1 MTQQNILQGDFNPT
15 VPTRIV
21 FGNEKIDSL
30 RDEVKKLGGKRVLV
44 LSGRTVA
51 EKTDSVRRINEGL
64 GDLSAGVYSGLIQRA
79 PLSTA
84 IEAANMAVANG
95 VDTLVGVGGSTISDA
110 ARMIAVLMAEGIT
123 TVDQLRQLG
132 EDQDMVLEPNLDG
145 KSLPLQVSIPTTL
158 SAGEFNM
165 GGGNVLDDQA
175 GHKIRVRHPKST
187 DRVLDSVIEAPKK
200 SKKTQSE
207 TNERNDRPDFNP
219 MSLIGGPVAFED
231 AYHFPFTITMQ
242 IEDFEKRKQKHT
254 IIQSFSKNAMLVKDP
269 TAEQLTVMDFNNKT
283 AVMLNPKKLEG
294 QAVSLGFLNK
304 MMGTSTNQN
313 SNGEDDISIRKT
325 GKSKQILGY
334 LAYEYEMQMEKE
346 KMLVWFSTEVPFNVS
361 DYMRGFQKL
370 FSSKLKTNWGE
381 NFWRKYG
388 YTLEMESYDKR
399 GKLKSRMTTTDI
411 SEEERIIPIT
421 NYKIQKL

>member
-123 TVDQLRQLG
+123 TVDRLRRLG

-175 GHKIRVRHPKST
+175 GHKIRVRHPRLYADLIMLDPVMTEGTPDWLWLSTGVKALDHCIERLYSTGNQPAIDAPVLAAAEMLFTYLPKSRESDVDPEARLQCLVAAWMSMMGAPNFSMGLSHAIGHIIGVHYSVGHGYTSCVTQPYVMEFNRPVSAAKQALLARSAGLDTRGMSDEAAAEAAARAVDDFIMGMGMPHRLRELEIPEEDLPKIAELVLT
-187 DRVLDSVIEAPKK
+187 DGGTRS
-200 SKKTQSE
+200 
-207 TNERNDRPDFNP
+207 NP
-219 MSLIGGPVAFED
+219 I
-231 AYHFPFTITMQ
+231 HIT
-242 IEDFEKRKQKHT
+242 
-254 IIQSFSKNAMLVKDP
+254 S
-269 TAEQLTVMDFNNKT
+269 AEQVMGVLTAAF
-283 AVMLNPKKLEG
+283 
-294 QAVSLGFLNK
+294 
-304 MMGTSTNQN
+304 
-313 SNGEDDISIRKT
+313 
-325 GKSKQILGY
+325 
-334 LAYEYEMQMEKE
+334 
-346 KMLVWFSTEVPFNVS
+346 
-361 DYMRGFQKL
+361 
-370 FSSKLKTNWGE
+370 
-381 NFWRKYG
+381 
-388 YTLEMESYDKR
+388 
-399 GKLKSRMTTTDI
+399 
-411 SEEERIIPIT
+411 
-421 NYKIQKL
+421 

>member
-175 GHKIRVRHPKST
+175 GHKIRVRHPRLYADLIILDPVMTEGTPDWLWLSTGVKALDHCIERLYSTGNQPAIDAPVLAAAEMLFTYLPKSRES
-187 DRVLDSVIEAPKK
+187 DGDPEARL
-200 SKKTQSE
+200 QCLVAAW
-207 TNERNDRPDFNP
+207 
-219 MSLIGGPVAFED
+219 MS
-231 AYHFPFTITMQ
+231 
-242 IEDFEKRKQKHT
+242 
-254 IIQSFSKNAMLVKDP
+254 
-269 TAEQLTVMDFNNKT
+269 
-283 AVMLNPKKLEG
+283 
-294 QAVSLGFLNK
+294 
-304 MMGTSTNQN
+304 MMGAPNFAMGLSHAI
-313 SNGEDDISIRKT
+313 GH
-325 GKSKQILGY
+325 ILG
-334 LAYEYEMQMEKE
+334 
-346 KMLVWFSTEVPFNVS
+346 V
-361 DYMRGFQKL
+361 
-370 FSSKLKTNWGE
+370 
-381 NFWRKYG
+381 KYSVGHG
-388 YTLEMESYDKR
+388 YTSCVTQPYVMEFNRPVSAAKQALLARSAGLDTRGMSDEAAAEAAARAVDDFVLGMGMPHRIRELEIPEAD
-399 GKLKSRMTTTDI
+399 LPEIAELVLTDDGC
-411 SEEERIIPIT
+411 RNNPIPIT
-421 NYKIQKL
+421 SAEQVMEVLRAAF

>member
-175 GHKIRVRHPKST
+175 GHKIRVRHPRLYADLIMLDPVMTEGTPDWLWLSTGVKALDHCIERLYSTGNQPAIDAPVLAAAEMLFTYLPKSRESDGDPEARLQCLVAAWMSMMGAPNFSMGLSHAIGHIIGVHYSVGHGYTSCVTQPYVMEFNRPVSAAKQALLARSAGLDTRGMSDEAAAEAAARAVGDFIMGMGMPHRLRELEIPEEDLPKIAELVLT
-187 DRVLDSVIEAPKK
+187 DGGTRS
-200 SKKTQSE
+200 
-207 TNERNDRPDFNP
+207 NP
-219 MSLIGGPVAFED
+219 I
-231 AYHFPFTITMQ
+231 HIT
-242 IEDFEKRKQKHT
+242 
-254 IIQSFSKNAMLVKDP
+254 S
-269 TAEQLTVMDFNNKT
+269 AEQVMGVLTAAF
-283 AVMLNPKKLEG
+283 
-294 QAVSLGFLNK
+294 
-304 MMGTSTNQN
+304 
-313 SNGEDDISIRKT
+313 
-325 GKSKQILGY
+325 
-334 LAYEYEMQMEKE
+334 
-346 KMLVWFSTEVPFNVS
+346 
-361 DYMRGFQKL
+361 
-370 FSSKLKTNWGE
+370 
-381 NFWRKYG
+381 
-388 YTLEMESYDKR
+388 
-399 GKLKSRMTTTDI
+399 
-411 SEEERIIPIT
+411 
-421 NYKIQKL
+421 

>member
-15 VPTRIV
+15 VPSRIV

-95 VDTLVGVGGSTISDA
+95 VDTLVGLGGSTISDA

-175 GHKIRVRHPKST
+175 GHKIRVRHPRLYADLIMLDPVMTEGTPDWLWLSTGVKALDHCIERLYSTGNQPAIDAPVLAAAEMLFTYLPKSRESDGDPEARLQCLVAAWMSMMGAPNFSMGLSHAIGHIIGVHYSVGHGYTSCVTQPYVMEFNRPVSAAKQGLLARSAGLDTRGMSDEAAAEAAARAVDDFIMGMGMPHRLRELEIPEEDLPKIAELVLT
-187 DRVLDSVIEAPKK
+187 DGGTRS
-200 SKKTQSE
+200 
-207 TNERNDRPDFNP
+207 NP
-219 MSLIGGPVAFED
+219 I
-231 AYHFPFTITMQ
+231 YIT
-242 IEDFEKRKQKHT
+242 
-254 IIQSFSKNAMLVKDP
+254 S
-269 TAEQLTVMDFNNKT
+269 AEQVMGVLTAAF
-283 AVMLNPKKLEG
+283 
-294 QAVSLGFLNK
+294 
-304 MMGTSTNQN
+304 
-313 SNGEDDISIRKT
+313 
-325 GKSKQILGY
+325 
-334 LAYEYEMQMEKE
+334 
-346 KMLVWFSTEVPFNVS
+346 
-361 DYMRGFQKL
+361 
-370 FSSKLKTNWGE
+370 
-381 NFWRKYG
+381 
-388 YTLEMESYDKR
+388 
-399 GKLKSRMTTTDI
+399 
-411 SEEERIIPIT
+411 
-421 NYKIQKL
+421 

>member
-123 TVDQLRQLG
+123 TVDRLRQLG

-175 GHKIRVRHPKST
+175 GHKIRVRHPRLYSDLIMLDPVMTEGTPDWLWLSTGVKALDHCIERLYSTGNQPAIDAPVLAAAEMLFTYLPKSRESDGDPEARLQCLVAAWMSMMGAPNFSMGLSHAIGHIIGVHYSVGHGYTSCVTQPYVMEFNRPVSAAKQALLARSAGLDTRGMSDEAAAEAAARAVDDFIMGMGMPHRLRELEIPEEDLPKIAELVLT
-187 DRVLDSVIEAPKK
+187 DGGTRS
-200 SKKTQSE
+200 
-207 TNERNDRPDFNP
+207 NP
-219 MSLIGGPVAFED
+219 I
-231 AYHFPFTITMQ
+231 YIT
-242 IEDFEKRKQKHT
+242 
-254 IIQSFSKNAMLVKDP
+254 S
-269 TAEQLTVMDFNNKT
+269 AEQVMGVLTAAF
-283 AVMLNPKKLEG
+283 
-294 QAVSLGFLNK
+294 
-304 MMGTSTNQN
+304 
-313 SNGEDDISIRKT
+313 
-325 GKSKQILGY
+325 
-334 LAYEYEMQMEKE
+334 
-346 KMLVWFSTEVPFNVS
+346 
-361 DYMRGFQKL
+361 
-370 FSSKLKTNWGE
+370 
-381 NFWRKYG
+381 
-388 YTLEMESYDKR
+388 
-399 GKLKSRMTTTDI
+399 
-411 SEEERIIPIT
+411 
-421 NYKIQKL
+421 

>member
-1 MTQQNILQGDFNPT
+1 MTQQNILQGDFDPT

-175 GHKIRVRHPKST
+175 GHKIRVRHPRLYADLIMLDPVMTEGTPDWLWLSTGVKALDHCIERLYSTGNQPAIDAPVLAAAEMLFTYLPKSRESDGDPEARLQCLVAAWMSMMGAPNFSMGLSHAIGHIIGVHYSVGHGYTSCVTQPYVMEFNRPVSAAKQALLARSAGLDTRGMSDEAAAEAAARAVDDFIMGMGMPHRLRELEIPEEDLPKIAELVLT
-187 DRVLDSVIEAPKK
+187 DGGTRS
-200 SKKTQSE
+200 
-207 TNERNDRPDFNP
+207 NP
-219 MSLIGGPVAFED
+219 I
-231 AYHFPFTITMQ
+231 YIT
-242 IEDFEKRKQKHT
+242 
-254 IIQSFSKNAMLVKDP
+254 S
-269 TAEQLTVMDFNNKT
+269 AEQVMGVLTAAF
-283 AVMLNPKKLEG
+283 
-294 QAVSLGFLNK
+294 
-304 MMGTSTNQN
+304 
-313 SNGEDDISIRKT
+313 
-325 GKSKQILGY
+325 
-334 LAYEYEMQMEKE
+334 
-346 KMLVWFSTEVPFNVS
+346 
-361 DYMRGFQKL
+361 
-370 FSSKLKTNWGE
+370 
-381 NFWRKYG
+381 
-388 YTLEMESYDKR
+388 
-399 GKLKSRMTTTDI
+399 
-411 SEEERIIPIT
+411 
-421 NYKIQKL
+421 

>member
-84 IEAANMAVANG
+84 IEAANMAVANS

-175 GHKIRVRHPKST
+175 GHKIRVRHPRLYADLIMLDPVMTEGTPDWLWLSTGVKALDHCIERLYSTGNQPAIDAPVLAAAEMLFTYLPKSRESDGDPEARLQCLVAAWMSMMGAPNFSMGLSHAIGHIIGVHYSVGHGYTSCVTQPYVMEFNRPVSAAKQALLARSAGLDTRGMSDEAAAEAAARAVDDFIMGMGMPHRLRELEIPEEDLPKIAELVLT
-187 DRVLDSVIEAPKK
+187 DGGTRS
-200 SKKTQSE
+200 
-207 TNERNDRPDFNP
+207 NP
-219 MSLIGGPVAFED
+219 I
-231 AYHFPFTITMQ
+231 YIT
-242 IEDFEKRKQKHT
+242 
-254 IIQSFSKNAMLVKDP
+254 S
-269 TAEQLTVMDFNNKT
+269 AEQVMGVLTAAF
-283 AVMLNPKKLEG
+283 
-294 QAVSLGFLNK
+294 
-304 MMGTSTNQN
+304 
-313 SNGEDDISIRKT
+313 
-325 GKSKQILGY
+325 
-334 LAYEYEMQMEKE
+334 
-346 KMLVWFSTEVPFNVS
+346 
-361 DYMRGFQKL
+361 
-370 FSSKLKTNWGE
+370 
-381 NFWRKYG
+381 
-388 YTLEMESYDKR
+388 
-399 GKLKSRMTTTDI
+399 
-411 SEEERIIPIT
+411 
-421 NYKIQKL
+421 

>member
-1 MTQQNILQGDFNPT
+1 MTQQNILQGYFNPT

-21 FGNEKIDSL
+21 FGNAKIDSL

-95 VDTLVGVGGSTISDA
+95 VDTLVGLGGSTISDA

-132 EDQDMVLEPNLDG
+132 EDQNMVLEPNLDG

-175 GHKIRVRHPKST
+175 GHKIRVRHPRLYADLIMLDPVMTEGTPDWLWLSTGVKALDHCIERLYSTGNQPAIDAPVLAAAEMLFTYLPKSRESDGDPEARLQCLVAAWMSMMGAPNFSMGLSHAIGHIIGVHYSVGHGYTSCVTQPYVMEFNRPVSAAKQALLARSAGLDTRGMSDEAAAEAAARAVDDFIMGMGMPHRLRELEIPEEDLPKIAELVLT
-187 DRVLDSVIEAPKK
+187 DGGTRS
-200 SKKTQSE
+200 
-207 TNERNDRPDFNP
+207 NP
-219 MSLIGGPVAFED
+219 I
-231 AYHFPFTITMQ
+231 YIT
-242 IEDFEKRKQKHT
+242 
-254 IIQSFSKNAMLVKDP
+254 S
-269 TAEQLTVMDFNNKT
+269 AEQVMGVLTAAF
-283 AVMLNPKKLEG
+283 
-294 QAVSLGFLNK
+294 
-304 MMGTSTNQN
+304 
-313 SNGEDDISIRKT
+313 
-325 GKSKQILGY
+325 
-334 LAYEYEMQMEKE
+334 
-346 KMLVWFSTEVPFNVS
+346 
-361 DYMRGFQKL
+361 
-370 FSSKLKTNWGE
+370 
-381 NFWRKYG
+381 
-388 YTLEMESYDKR
+388 
-399 GKLKSRMTTTDI
+399 
-411 SEEERIIPIT
+411 
-421 NYKIQKL
+421 

>member
-15 VPTRIV
+15 VPTRLV

-175 GHKIRVRHPKST
+175 GHKIRVRHPRLYA
-187 DRVLDSVIEAPKK
+187 DLIMLDSVMTEGTPDWLWLSTGVKALDHCIERLYSTGNQPAIDAPVLAAAEMLFTYLPK
-200 SKKTQSE
+200 SRESDADPEARLQCLVAAWMSMMGAPNFSMGLSHAIGHIIGVHYSVGHGYTSCVTQPYVME
-207 TNERNDRPDFNP
+207 FNRPVSAAKQALLARSAGLDTRGMSDEAAAEVAARAVDDFIIGMGMPHRLRELEIPEEDLPKIAELVLTDGGTRSNP
-219 MSLIGGPVAFED
+219 I
-231 AYHFPFTITMQ
+231 HIT
-242 IEDFEKRKQKHT
+242 
-254 IIQSFSKNAMLVKDP
+254 S
-269 TAEQLTVMDFNNKT
+269 AEQVMGVLTAAF
-283 AVMLNPKKLEG
+283 
-294 QAVSLGFLNK
+294 
-304 MMGTSTNQN
+304 
-313 SNGEDDISIRKT
+313 
-325 GKSKQILGY
+325 
-334 LAYEYEMQMEKE
+334 
-346 KMLVWFSTEVPFNVS
+346 
-361 DYMRGFQKL
+361 
-370 FSSKLKTNWGE
+370 
-381 NFWRKYG
+381 
-388 YTLEMESYDKR
+388 
-399 GKLKSRMTTTDI
+399 
-411 SEEERIIPIT
+411 
-421 NYKIQKL
+421 